1 MAGRPPED
9 VVPAFL
15 EDVKAGIPNVDLC
28 AKYHKASSTIK
39 EWRQFLGVPSRPKLV
54 FEDRV
59 QLPNAED
66 IEKTIAWLND
76 NGNLFRARYAEQN
89 ILNVRI
95 EDDLPIG
102 VAFLGD
108 THYGAEG
115 VDYQRLHAD
124 LKALAATDGLWF
136 QGTGDYLHNPKV
148 NAADK
153 SNLYRMAISNKDSA
167 LEIFKHIITPFKGR
181 TISLLTGCHDSRDKE
196 EGGDYTSELCAHLDC
211 ANLWYGGLVRLTV
224 GKQLYELVVR
234 HKYKG
239 ESGMNR
245 TNAHRKMY
253 DNLYPGD
260 IIVLAHLHNNELEE
274 TTRGEIMGKNVIYL
288 RSSSYMDHD
297 EFGQKV
303 GGFSS
308 VPGVPIVIL
317 WPGSKRMLPF
327 SGLHMVDAMAYLT
340 YLRQQALN

>member
-54 FEDRV
+54 FEDRATK
-59 QLPNAED
+59 PSEED
-66 IEKTIAWLND
+66 VEKTIAWLND
-76 NGNLFRARYAEQN
+76 NANLFRARYAEQN

-102 VAFLGD
+102 LAFCGD
-108 THYGAEG
+108 LHYGAEG
-115 VDYQRLHAD
+115 VNYKRLHSD
-124 LKALAATDGLWF
+124 FKTLGETEGLWF

-148 NAADK
+148 TAADK
-153 SNLYRMAISNKDSA
+153 ANLYRMAVSNKDTA
-167 LEIFKHIITPFKGR
+167 LSMIKKVFTPLKGR
-181 TISLLTGCHDSRDKE
+181 TVSLLTGCHDARDKE
-196 EGGDYTSELCAHLDC
+196 EGGDYTNELCDYLDC
-211 ANLWYGGLVRLTV
+211 ANLWYGGLVRLTI
-224 GKQLYELVVR
+224 GKQLYEVVVR

-239 ESGMNR
+239 ESGLNK

-260 IIVLAHLHNNELEE
+260 IIALAHLHNNELEE
-274 TTRGEIMGKNVIYL
+274 TVRGEIMGKNVVYV
-288 RSSSYMDHD
+288 RSSSYMDWD

-317 WPGSKRMLPF
+317 WPNEKRMLPF
-327 SGLHMVDAMAYLT
+327 SGLHMADGMAYLK
-340 YLRQQALN
+340 YLREQAQK